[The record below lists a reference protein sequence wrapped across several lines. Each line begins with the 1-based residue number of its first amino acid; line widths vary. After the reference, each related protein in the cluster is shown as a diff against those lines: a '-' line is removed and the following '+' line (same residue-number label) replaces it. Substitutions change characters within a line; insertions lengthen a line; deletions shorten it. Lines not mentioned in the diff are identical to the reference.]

1 MAAIDTPADYFH
13 DVVTEYKGRRDAL
26 VSGLRDIGI
35 DVQAPQGA
43 FYLAVPLPVDDA
55 DHFAKWL
62 VSDFDVDGETLCVAP
77 LAGFYSTPG
86 LGKNEVRMAYVLEKD
101 VIERCVRIL
110 EAGLETYK
118 KTL

>member
-1 MAAIDTPADYFH
+1 MLWSPDFATS
-13 DVVTEYKGRRDAL
+13 ESMSSR
-26 VSGLRDIGI
+26 LR
-35 DVQAPQGA
+35 AP